1 MYYVYRLE
9 SLIDS
14 IKVYVGFTTD
24 IQKRLKAHNNGQN
37 THTSKYKPWK
47 IINYIAFENE
57 EKARDFEK
65 YLKTG
70 SGRAF
75 SKKHF

>member
-1 MYYVYRLE
+1 MYYVYRLQ
-9 SLIDS
+9 SLIAS
-14 IKVYVGFTTD
+14 SKIYVGFSAD
-24 IQKRLKAHNNGQN
+24 IQKRLEAHNNGQN
-37 THTSKYKPWK
+37 AHTSKYKPWK

-65 YLKTG
+65 YLKGG

>member
-1 MYYVYRLE
+1 MYYVYHLQ

-14 IKVYVGFTTD
+14 SEVYVGFTAD

-47 IINYIAFENE
+47 IINCIAFEN
-57 EKARDFEK
+57 
-65 YLKTG
+65 
-70 SGRAF
+70 
-75 SKKHF
+75 